1 MTKQNKLFFFQ
12 CKCTFQTY
20 WLTSVQ
26 KLCAGSLQSV
36 LCMWSSTFVYIVY
49 GPNKLGRKLDQFKIL
64 TDSYFDRQGE
74 KNVQQWVSA
83 GSVITMGYLQ
93 RFISH
98 LFFVKVIIHQ
108 SHYPWGSVLYMYRIC
123 KYMLISKQWRTNV
136 FTDRKKSS
144 KINCL
149 IWFCKL
155 PTHSAM
161 AHKSFNW
168 QKLFWQIEKAEF
180 HLRTRPKC
188 MQRDACILIVSPN
201 GQKHT
206 YEVKTV
212 MGLTLC
218 LCLISA

>member
-1 MTKQNKLFFFQ
+1 
-12 CKCTFQTY
+12 
-20 WLTSVQ
+20 
-26 KLCAGSLQSV
+26 
-36 LCMWSSTFVYIVY
+36 
-49 GPNKLGRKLDQFKIL
+49 
-64 TDSYFDRQGE
+64 
-74 KNVQQWVSA
+74 
-83 GSVITMGYLQ
+83 MGYLQ

-98 LFFVKVIIHQ
+98 LVFVKVIIHQ

-161 AHKSFNW
+161 ARKSFNW

-180 HLRTRPKC
+180 HLRTRSKC
-188 MQRDACILIVSPN
+188 MQRDVCILS
-201 GQKHT
+201 
-206 YEVKTV
+206 
-212 MGLTLC
+212 LTKWSETHIWSENSDGFNSVFVFNFSIITENTQEAETRKAMSVIYLLANNFHC
-218 LCLISA
+218 YNKY